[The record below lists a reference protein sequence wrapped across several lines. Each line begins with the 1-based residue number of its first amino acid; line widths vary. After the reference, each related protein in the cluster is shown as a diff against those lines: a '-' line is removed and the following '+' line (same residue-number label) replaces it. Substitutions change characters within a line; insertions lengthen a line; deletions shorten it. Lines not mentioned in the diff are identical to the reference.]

1 MQEAPRKAQPVRALI
16 LLIFLIVEHDP
27 KHVSLSFSFY
37 FRQQLHFPDIECTY
51 DGARHSRPLL
61 GGPRSHLEVRQDKV
75 HDVLAKLS

>member
-1 MQEAPRKAQPVRALI
+1 MSTPNFERVVIEL
-16 LLIFLIVEHDP
+16 FHEGDTTV
-27 KHVSLSFSFY
+27 HVIDN
-37 FRQQLHFPDIECTY
+37 FPDIECTY